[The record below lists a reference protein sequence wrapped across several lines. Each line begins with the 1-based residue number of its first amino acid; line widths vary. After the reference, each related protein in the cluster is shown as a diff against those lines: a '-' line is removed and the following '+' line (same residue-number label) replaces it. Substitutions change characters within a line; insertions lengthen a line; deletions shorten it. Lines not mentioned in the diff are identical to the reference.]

1 LASQVQS
8 ETSKPL
14 LAVDGIESGYGRVK
28 ILHGISLR
36 VMPGEVVCIIGPN
49 GAGKTTL
56 LRTLSGLCRPTRGS
70 IRFKGRAV
78 GGLKPHQMARLG
90 LGHCPEGRRVFQ
102 HLSVEENLVAGYVPD
117 RGKSFD
123 TLRDEVFALFPIL
136 GERRTQAASRLSG
149 GQQQMLAIGR
159 ALMGS
164 PELLLLDEPSLGLA
178 PIVVHQIFEIVL
190 RLAESGVTIILVE
203 QNIDLSLQV
212 ADYVYAIEHGS
223 LQCSGPAEKLAA
235 NDRIRD
241 LFLPDLDG
249 HSAGGP

>member
-1 LASQVQS
+1 
-8 ETSKPL
+8 
-14 LAVDGIESGYGRVK
+14 
-28 ILHGISLR
+28 
-36 VMPGEVVCIIGPN
+36 MPGEVVCIIGPN

>member
-1 LASQVQS
+1 
-8 ETSKPL
+8 
-14 LAVDGIESGYGRVK
+14 
-28 ILHGISLR
+28 
-36 VMPGEVVCIIGPN
+36 MPGEVVCIIGPN

-70 IRFKGRAV
+70 IEFKGRAV

-102 HLSVEENLVAGYVPD
+102 HLSVEENLVTGYVPD

>member
-70 IRFKGRAV
+70 IEFKGRAV

-102 HLSVEENLVAGYVPD
+102 HLSVEENLVTGYVPD

>member
-1 LASQVQS
+1 
-8 ETSKPL
+8 
-14 LAVDGIESGYGRVK
+14 
-28 ILHGISLR
+28 
-36 VMPGEVVCIIGPN
+36 MPGEVVCIIGPN

-102 HLSVEENLVAGYVPD
+102 HLSVEENLVTGYVPD

>member
-1 LASQVQS
+1 
-8 ETSKPL
+8 
-14 LAVDGIESGYGRVK
+14 
-28 ILHGISLR
+28 
-36 VMPGEVVCIIGPN
+36 MPGEVVCIIGPN

-102 HLSVEENLVAGYVPD
+102 HLSVEENLVTGYVPD
-117 RGKSFD
+117 RGKSFG

-190 RLAESGVTIILVE
+190 RLTESGVTIILVE
-203 QNIDLSLQV
+203 QDIDLSLQV

-223 LQCSGPAEKLAA
+223 LQCSGLAEKLAA

>member
-1 LASQVQS
+1 
-8 ETSKPL
+8 
-14 LAVDGIESGYGRVK
+14 
-28 ILHGISLR
+28 
-36 VMPGEVVCIIGPN
+36 M
-49 GAGKTTL
+49 
-56 LRTLSGLCRPTRGS
+56 
-70 IRFKGRAV
+70 
-78 GGLKPHQMARLG
+78 
-90 LGHCPEGRRVFQ
+90 
-102 HLSVEENLVAGYVPD
+102 
-117 RGKSFD
+117 
-123 TLRDEVFALFPIL
+123 
-136 GERRTQAASRLSG
+136 
-149 GQQQMLAIGR
+149 
-159 ALMGS
+159 
-164 PELLLLDEPSLGLA
+164 LLLDEPSLGLA

>member
-56 LRTLSGLCRPTRGS
+56 LRTLSGLCRPTSGS
-70 IRFKGRAV
+70 IEFKGRSVV
-78 GGLKPHQMARLG
+78 GFKPHQMARLG

-102 HLSVEENLVAGYVPD
+102 HLSIEENLVAGYVPD

-123 TLRDEVFALFPIL
+123 ELRDEVFELFPIL

-164 PELLLLDEPSLGLA
+164 PDLLLLDEPSLGLA
-178 PIVVHQIFEIVL
+178 PIIIHQIFEIVL
-190 RLAESGVTIILVE
+190 RLAESGVSIVLVE
-203 QNIDLSLQV
+203 QNIDLSFQV

-223 LQCSGPAEKLAA
+223 VQCSGPAEKMAA
-235 NDRIRD
+235 NDRIKD

-249 HSAGGP
+249 HSSAGH

>member
-1 LASQVQS
+1 
-8 ETSKPL
+8 
-14 LAVDGIESGYGRVK
+14 
-28 ILHGISLR
+28 
-36 VMPGEVVCIIGPN
+36 MPGEVVCIIGPN

-70 IRFKGRAV
+70 IEFKGRAV
-78 GGLKPHQMARLG
+78 GGLKAHQMARLG

-102 HLSVEENLVAGYVPD
+102 HLSIEENLVAGFVPD

-164 PELLLLDEPSLGLA
+164 PDLLLLDEPSLGLA
-178 PIVVHQIFEIVL
+178 PIIIHQIFEIVL
-190 RLAESGVTIILVE
+190 RMAESGVSIILVE

>member
-1 LASQVQS
+1 L
-8 ETSKPL
+8 
-14 LAVDGIESGYGRVK
+14 
-28 ILHGISLR
+28 
-36 VMPGEVVCIIGPN
+36 
-49 GAGKTTL
+49 
-56 LRTLSGLCRPTRGS
+56 

-102 HLSVEENLVAGYVPD
+102 HLSVEENLVTGYVPD